1 MLSIFLSGLS
11 IMHKDMYTHILILAS
26 GNPSNSL
33 TASCFN
39 VSSQASGTD
48 GTPSVLT
55 SSISLGDATS
65 SIKVETGQESVAEQG
80 VYHPPTSCYD
90 HYYPG

>member
-1 MLSIFLSGLS
+1 MAGEKRIGKSEPVVAVLESE
-11 IMHKDMYTHILILAS
+11 
-26 GNPSNSL
+26 PSTKL
-33 TASCFN
+33 
-39 VSSQASGTD
+39 VRQDVASGTD

-55 SSISLGDATS
+55 SSLSLGDATS
-65 SIKVETGQESVAEQG
+65 SIKVETDQESVAEQG